1 MLLLLLLLLLLRLT
15 TAAHWRNKLIRLPLP
30 YGLVME
36 AWKARAGASLE
47 STLSHAAVTCT
58 RGGGR
63 VLVEGGVLVEWGAG
77 GGGCK
82 AGGGGSGHLGGHE
95 VALVEQE
102 DEVLVLR
109 LLLEEGLGVRA
120 ARADR
125 VARIEHLDQHVG
137 RVDHLVR
144 DGLGLG
150 LGRGRRGVG

>member
-1 MLLLLLLLLLLRLT
+1 
-15 TAAHWRNKLIRLPLP
+15 
-30 YGLVME
+30 ME
-36 AWKARAGASLE
+36 AWNARAGASLE

-63 VLVEGGVLVEWGAG
+63 VLVEGGCWWSGVLVEWGAG
-77 GGGCK
+77 GRGCK